1 MPRNSNLVMEKVTW
15 MAAWMA
21 ILQLILMDT
30 HQSIRSSAQRWHSSA
45 LRLSWSIWTN
55 KIFHQNWATWTS
67 QMIDSKYFG
76 VILLLSYT
84 SCFSHSILWL
94 FCPNCV
100 CWPPPLFWYENPT
113 GISDQPILLVACVFN
128 CCCILLCIFFC
139 DCNDDSCQKA
149 LAASPGKQVNFSAE
163 WSEGMDFLIKN
174 SQFPPIMAPWRR
186 I

>member
-21 ILQLILMDT
+21 ILQLIPMDT

-84 SCFSHSILWL
+84 SCFSPRSFHIAFYDCFAPIVFADLHLCFDIKIPQAYQISQSYWLPVCSIVAAYYYAFFSVIVMMIAARGVLS
-94 FCPNCV
+94 
-100 CWPPPLFWYENPT
+100 CWT
-113 GISDQPILLVACVFN
+113 
-128 CCCILLCIFFC
+128 
-139 DCNDDSCQKA
+139 
-149 LAASPGKQVNFSAE
+149 
-163 WSEGMDFLIKN
+163 
-174 SQFPPIMAPWRR
+174 
-186 I
+186 

>member
-21 ILQLILMDT
+21 ILQLIPMDT

-149 LAASPGKQVNFSAE
+149 LAALPGKQVVHDLSIYVWNGPKG
-163 WSEGMDFLIKN
+163 WIFLLRAVN
-174 SQFPPIMAPWRR
+174 SHL
-186 I
+186 